1 MIPMLRRRLMSNM
14 AKAKNIATG
23 NVNASSDTVTI
34 NNVGFKANHLV
45 MFVINGLEA
54 YQSFELYETSAGV
67 YVHCVVD
74 GNWNTR
80 DYPATVNFKDNS
92 ITVTLGGDSFS
103 SMNGTYRYIAWQE

>member
-23 NVNASSDTVTI
+23 NVNASYDTVTI

-45 MFVINGLEA
+45 MFVITNLEI

-67 YVHCVVD
+67 YVHRVVD
-74 GNWNTR
+74 GNWNTW

-92 ITVTLGGDSFS
+92 ITVTLGGDDSP